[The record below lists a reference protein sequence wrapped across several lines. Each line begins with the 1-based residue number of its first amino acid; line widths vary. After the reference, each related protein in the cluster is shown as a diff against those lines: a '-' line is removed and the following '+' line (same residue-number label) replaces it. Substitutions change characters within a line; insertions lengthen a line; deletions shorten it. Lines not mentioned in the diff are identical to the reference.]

1 MKKEEYIKIL
11 LELEWVIGLIVSIT
25 FFTLIFTASFIN
37 MNTYIRVLLIVI
49 GFIIFIVGMCYC
61 LKIEQVAGYY
71 QCSKCNNKYIPT
83 YKSVFLAPHINRT
96 RYMKCPKCGKK
107 SWNKKVISK

>member
-1 MKKEEYIKIL
+1 MKKEELTKL
-11 LELEWVIGLIVSIT
+11 LLKLEWVIGLMASIT

-37 MNTYIRVLLIVI
+37 MDTWIRILLITI

-71 QCSKCNNKYIPT
+71 QCSKCKNKYIPT
-83 YKSVFLAPHINRT
+83 YKSVFLSMHHGRT
-96 RYMKCPKCGKK
+96 RYMKCPKCGNK
-107 SWNKKVISK
+107 SWNKKVIK